1 MIETDVRILTTD
13 EEIDAAIAA
22 AADLPDEPAAL
33 SAEYI
38 HSLDLVLIKIDDGS
52 RLSIPRE
59 QLQGL
64 ENATPDQ
71 LANIQI
77 FGGNDIAWPDLDVDH
92 YLPYLLE
99 GKYATEK
106 WKQAHRPQR
115 ATAA

>member
-1 MIETDVRILTTD
+1 MEREVIDLTTD
-13 EEIDAAIAA
+13 AEIDAAIAA
-22 AADLPDEPAAL
+22 ANELPDLPVAI

-38 HSLDLVLIKIDDGS
+38 RSLDLVLLKIDDGS

-64 ENATPDQ
+64 ESATPAQ

-77 FGGNDIAWPDLDVDH
+77 FGGTDIAWPDLDVDH
-92 YLPYLLE
+92 YLPHLLE

-106 WKQAHRPQR
+106 WKQEHRPPP